1 MATAGKRGQNEGTCY
16 QRRDGRWEAAMTIA
30 TVDGKPKRKSFYGR
44 TKTDA
49 MRQMRAAQRE
59 HEAGLPVPG
68 WRQTVGQFLDRWL
81 ADVVQPSVR
90 PKTHHSY
97 AQLVRLHVKPALGH
111 HQLAKLEPQQV
122 QAMLNDKISL
132 GLSPRTVQYMRA
144 VLRRALGQA
153 LKWGLVAR
161 NVATLVDPP
170 RSVHHE
176 TQFLPPLQAR
186 VLLEVVLG
194 DRLEALYSVALALGL
209 RQGKALGLR
218 WRDVDL
224 EGGTLSV
231 RTALQRV
238 NSKLQLVEPKTERSR
253 RTLPLPPTV
262 LVALR
267 QHRHRQ
273 LEERL
278 VAGPRWDSSWDL
290 VFTSTIGTPLDARN
304 VVRHFKA
311 ALERAELPD
320 MRWHDLRHSCGSI
333 LAAKKVPLRVIQ
345 EILGHSQISTTVR
358 YAHVV
363 PEAQREAA
371 DLMESVLAGE
381 A

>member
-1 MATAGKRGQNEGTCY
+1 MSKRGQNEGTITK
-16 QRRDGRWEAAMTIA
+16 RADGRWEAKINLGYKN
-30 TVDGKPKRKSFYGR
+30 GKRHRRSFYG
-44 TKTDA
+44 KTRREVA
-49 MRQMRAAQRE
+49 EKLASALRE
-59 HEAGLPVPG
+59 HQQGLPVAAE
-68 WRQTVGQFLDRWL
+68 RQTVAQFLDRWL
-81 ADVVQPSVR
+81 ADVVQPAVR

-111 HQLAKLEPQQV
+111 HQLTKLEPKHV
-122 QAMLNDKISL
+122 QAMLNAKLAS
-132 GLSPRTVQYMRA
+132 GLSPRTVQYIRA

-153 LKWGLVAR
+153 FKWGLVAR
-161 NVATLVDPP
+161 NVAVLVDPP
-170 RSVHHE
+170 RSIHHE
-176 TQFLPPLQAR
+176 TQFLPPFQAR
-186 VLLEVVLG
+186 VLLEVVRG

-209 RQGKALGLR
+209 RQGEALGLR

-224 EGGTLSV
+224 ERGTLSV

-262 LVALR
+262 LAALR

-273 LEERL
+273 LQERL
-278 VAGPRWDSSWDL
+278 VAGSRWNNSWDL

-304 VVRHFKA
+304 VVRHFKG
-311 ALERAELPD
+311 ALERADLPD

-371 DLMESVLAGE
+371 DLMEAVLAGE